1 MNICGPVHSRWMYP
15 MEQYLKRL
23 KGYIRQQAQP
33 EESITK
39 GYIMD
44 EELGFCMEYM
54 QECNL
59 KHQQWIARDWRAK
72 IDTGYYQQSWG
83 HGFTSSFWWTR
94 SLYSH
99 TKSKHCWD
107 MVCKVILEPVKKMW
121 LIIVPRVVMTTIFC
135 HHISIDDCMFLF
147 KQQKGLV
154 AI

>member
-1 MNICGPVHSRWMYP
+1 

-59 KHQQWIARDWRAK
+59 KHQR
-72 IDTGYYQQSWG
+72 
-83 HGFTSSFWWTR
+83 
-94 SLYSH
+94 
-99 TKSKHCWD
+99 
-107 MVCKVILEPVKKMW
+107 ILDDKEEPAMN
-121 LIIVPRVVMTTIFC
+121 
-135 HHISIDDCMFLF
+135 S
-147 KQQKGLV
+147 KGLEGKDRHRLLSAKLRAWIHEFV
-154 AI
+154 LMNAEPLQPYKE